1 MIETDWQIIMHK
13 IISFSL
19 WGDNPKYCV
28 GAIINA
34 QLAQK
39 HFPYWTCVFYY
50 DNSVPKIYV
59 TALKQFS
66 NVVTILVE
74 DGTFGAFWRFLAMQD
89 PNTIVLSRDCD
100 SRLSSREKL
109 IVDDWLNSKEKLCV
123 IRDHFNHYEF
133 PILAGMW
140 GIKNGL
146 CPSLQE
152 KMKLYSGTHRYLVD
166 QYYLRDEVWPQLQL
180 NAKEYGIK
188 ETAWMRESY
197 KDIGKN
203 FIGQTYDEND
213 TPVYEGKLN
222 D

>member
-1 MIETDWQIIMHK
+1 MQK
-13 IISFSL
+13 IISFSI
-19 WGDNPKYCV
+19 WGNNPKYCA

-39 HFPYWTCVFYY
+39 YFPDWKCKFFY
-50 DNSVPKIYV
+50 DNTVPKIYIRSLNEFTNVETICV
-59 TALKQFS
+59 T
-66 NVVTILVE
+66 
-74 DGTFGAFWRFLAMQD
+74 DGSFGAFWRFLAMQE
-89 PNTIVLSRDCD
+89 NTIVLSRDCD
-100 SRLSSREKL
+100 SRLSLREKM
-109 IVDDWLNSKEKLCV
+109 IVDDWLNSKETLCV
-123 IRDHFNHYEF
+123 IRDHINHYEF
-133 PILAGMW
+133 PILAVMW

-146 CPSLQE
+146 CINLQK
-152 KMKLYSGTHRYLVD
+152 KMKNYWGTHRYLVD
-166 QYYLRDEVWPQLQL
+166 QYYLRDEVWPELKH
-180 NAKEYGIK
+180 NTKEYGIK

>member
-1 MIETDWQIIMHK
+1 MQK
-13 IISFSL
+13 IISFSI
-19 WGDNPKYCV
+19 WGNNPKYCA

-39 HFPYWTCVFYY
+39 YFPDWKCTFFY
-50 DNSVPKIYV
+50 DNTVPKIYIRS
-59 TALKQFS
+59 LNEFS
-66 NVVTILVE
+66 NVETICVT
-74 DGTFGAFWRFLAMQD
+74 DGSFGAFWRFFAMQE
-89 PNTIVLSRDCD
+89 NTIVLSRDCD

-123 IRDHFNHYEF
+123 IRDHLNHYEF

-146 CPSLQE
+146 CPNLQE
-152 KMKLYSGTHRYLVD
+152 RMKLYSGTHRYLVD
-166 QYYLRDEVWPQLQL
+166 QYYLRDEVWPQLKL
-180 NAKEYGIK
+180 NTKEYGIK

-197 KDIGKN
+197 IDIGRN

-213 TPVYEGKLN
+213 IPVYEGKLN

>member
-1 MIETDWQIIMHK
+1 MIEIDWQSTMQK
-13 IISFSL
+13 IISFSI
-19 WGDNPKYCV
+19 WGNNPKYCA

-39 HFPYWTCVFYY
+39 YFPDWKCTFFY
-50 DNSVPKIYV
+50 DNTVPKIYIRS
-59 TALKQFS
+59 LNEFS
-66 NVVTILVE
+66 NVETICVT
-74 DGTFGAFWRFLAMQD
+74 DGSFGAFWRFFAMQE
-89 PNTIVLSRDCD
+89 NTIVLSRDCD

-123 IRDHFNHYEF
+123 IRDHLNHYEF

-146 CPSLQE
+146 CPNLQE
-152 KMKLYSGTHRYLVD
+152 RMKLYSGTHRYLVD
-166 QYYLRDEVWPQLQL
+166 QYYLRDEVWPQLKL
-180 NAKEYGIK
+180 NTKEYGIK

-197 KDIGKN
+197 IDIGRN

-213 TPVYEGKLN
+213 IPVYEGKLN